1 VYNVIQLVLLVQIM
15 DLLTVSLANQVS
27 YFTMDHASVYVTR
40 FYQDIPIPQIQ
51 VNVLIV
57 QAIATPA
64 QISLLA

>member
-27 YFTMDHASVYVTR
+27 YFTMDHVSVYVTH

-51 VNVLIV
+51 VSVLIV
-57 QAIATPA
+57 QVIATLA

>member
-27 YFTMDHASVYVTR
+27 YFTMDYVSVYVTH

-51 VNVLIV
+51 VSVLIV
-57 QAIATPA
+57 QVIATLA

>member
-1 VYNVIQLVLLVQIM
+1 M

-27 YFTMDHASVYVTR
+27 YFTMDYVSVYVTH

-51 VNVLIV
+51 VSVLIV
-57 QAIATPA
+57 QVIATLA